1 MDALELALRCS
12 TLLKR
17 SIGTTSSYGGGAN
30 SSSYGASSSLNA
42 SSFGG
47 AGSSLQQRRS
57 EGDAVF
63 TDFPPDGSAGGGVG
77 VAIGRSSLGGG
88 GGGSGGGGSGRGGS
102 TSGSASSALEDSFQV
117 SYSMLLGL
125 VLCKWF
131 ANVSNIQINRQ
142 TTRSEDNN

>member
-17 SIGTTSSYGGGAN
+17 SIGATSSYGG
-30 SSSYGASSSLNA
+30 GASSSLNA

-63 TDFPPDGSAGGGVG
+63 TDFPPDGSAGGVG

-88 GGGSGGGGSGRGGS
+88 VGGGSGRGGS

-117 SYSMLLGL
+117 SYSTFSMLLGL